1 MKKDKIS
8 VIIRTRNEERWIGY
22 VIQSVIGSLDKP
34 EIIIV
39 DNKSTDKTLEIVK
52 HFIQAP
58 DLETTDF
65 QQPVNSGNTR
75 IKINPKYYAERDVD
89 EHEAKNLLTKCNSI
103 NMVGEKTIS
112 LATSLGIG
120 SEKSIRRI
128 EGIPFLLV
136 FKM

>member
-1 MKKDKIS
+1 MLYSTKMIS
-8 VIIRTRNEERWIGY
+8 
-22 VIQSVIGSLDKP
+22 GSGNLILNICDP
-34 EIIIV
+34 ELL
-39 DNKSTDKTLEIVK
+39 DKTLN
-52 HFIQAP
+52 
-58 DLETTDF
+58 D
-65 QQPVNSGNTR
+65 GNTK
-75 IKINPKYYAERDVD
+75 IKINSNYYAERDVD

-128 EGIPFLLV
+128 DGVPFLIV